1 MICNK
6 FESCS
11 APICPLEA
19 DFELRPYL
27 NGEPVCFYMSEYVK
41 PNSESTLIATIGIEA
56 TKAVSSALLSH
67 KCSHGAI
74 YRRLKRASTTP
85 SRLRKRVS
93 NDSIT
98 SSALQKNRSLEPD
111 TGIELSKNTEKH
123 ESAGDACG

>member
-1 MICNK
+1 MICKK

-41 PNSESTLIATIGIEA
+41 PNSESILIATIGIEA
-56 TKAVSSALLSH
+56 TKAVSNALLSN

-85 SRLRKRVS
+85 SRLSKRVS
-93 NDSIT
+93 NESIT
-98 SSALQKNRSLEPD
+98 SSAFQKNRPLDPD
-111 TGIELSKNTEKH
+111 TGIELSTNTEKH
-123 ESAGDACG
+123 ESAGDSCG